1 MGMADKAQTQS
12 PIACDM
18 SVLSPEQREMHLGA
32 SRDLFSS
39 LKQIQELPNGYEVR
53 LDGPNVIVKAAE
65 FIALEKLCCPF
76 LNFSLEV
83 EAENGPVW
91 LKLTGREGVKA
102 VALQWLREGVSLK
115 IPEISAGTGSEF
127 SS

>member
-1 MGMADKAQTQS
+1 
-12 PIACDM
+12 M

-39 LKQIQELPNGYEVR
+39 LKQIQELSNGYEVR